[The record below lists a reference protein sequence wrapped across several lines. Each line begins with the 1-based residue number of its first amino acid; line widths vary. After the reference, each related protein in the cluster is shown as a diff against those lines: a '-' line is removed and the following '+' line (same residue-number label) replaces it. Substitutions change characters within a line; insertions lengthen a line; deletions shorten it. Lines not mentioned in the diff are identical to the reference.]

1 MLRKSGV
8 MGLPGSHF
16 SNQDDDVW
24 LTLRGT
30 SHNRLCGVCLKPGD
44 TFPGG
49 FYTEAVCEHCLAAH
63 GITPIRQCPY
73 GVQLQEAL
81 SASYGISSSVR
92 GSTIEAPETLMA
104 PFRSM
109 FAANGT
115 VCAACG
121 CGDNTIGHWTRWC
134 IVPLLVAWIL
144 AQPGH
149 SWATLNDIAVTS
161 RRTATICTLVLAA
174 FRRLLRQEGAF
185 VHQAR
190 GEPKSV
196 AWWCDTLI
204 ESTCQDATKELGV
217 PLMHPRT
224 NRMHCL
230 LHSQLIDTVR
240 VLPTEI
246 TTMHLPPVVNI
257 SLQNGRALD
266 WLGVIAVNSIHSA
279 VFREMS
285 YTPSERQ
292 KNVNLEYLH
301 CQCGEY
307 HIHVTLTEHVM
318 SGDILTP
325 CSFGPPKIFCQFDG
339 SAHRA
344 KTVGGAGA
352 AMYVLSEQGLQL
364 LDWSCLSIPRCPDNI
379 VAEVLGADLSLR
391 LYERYVHGCLS
402 QNIVPLPLD
411 RIQGD
416 IQPLLSHLRFQTRFR
431 RPDLIAVIDR
441 FHAKRSRLAPSSAT
455 E

>member
-144 AQPGH
+144 AQPW
-149 SWATLNDIAVTS
+149 S
-161 RRTATICTLVLAA
+161 
-174 FRRLLRQEGAF
+174 F
-185 VHQAR
+185 
-190 GEPKSV
+190 
-196 AWWCDTLI
+196 
-204 ESTCQDATKELGV
+204 LGN
-217 PLMHPRT
+217 P
-224 NRMHCL
+224 
-230 LHSQLIDTVR
+230 Q
-240 VLPTEI
+240 
-246 TTMHLPPVVNI
+246 
-257 SLQNGRALD
+257 
-266 WLGVIAVNSIHSA
+266 
-279 VFREMS
+279 
-285 YTPSERQ
+285 
-292 KNVNLEYLH
+292 
-301 CQCGEY
+301 
-307 HIHVTLTEHVM
+307 
-318 SGDILTP
+318 
-325 CSFGPPKIFCQFDG
+325 
-339 SAHRA
+339 
-344 KTVGGAGA
+344 
-352 AMYVLSEQGLQL
+352 
-364 LDWSCLSIPRCPDNI
+364 
-379 VAEVLGADLSLR
+379 
-391 LYERYVHGCLS
+391 
-402 QNIVPLPLD
+402 
-411 RIQGD
+411 
-416 IQPLLSHLRFQTRFR
+416 
-431 RPDLIAVIDR
+431 
-441 FHAKRSRLAPSSAT
+441 
-455 E
+455 